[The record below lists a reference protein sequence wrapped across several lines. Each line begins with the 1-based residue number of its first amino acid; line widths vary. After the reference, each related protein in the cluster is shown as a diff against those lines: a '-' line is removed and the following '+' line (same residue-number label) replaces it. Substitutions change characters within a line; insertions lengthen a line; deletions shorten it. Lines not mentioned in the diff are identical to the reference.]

1 MELGNDEDLKL
12 GLNDVT
18 MGVDNEN
25 MESKEDET
33 PNKKKRQTWRL
44 TIMFDVTKIRSV
56 GDKKM
61 VEYNDD
67 WVPIVCITIS
77 QLHMHLESA

>member
-33 PNKKKRQTWRL
+33 PNKRKRQT
-44 TIMFDVTKIRSV
+44 
-56 GDKKM
+56 
-61 VEYNDD
+61 
-67 WVPIVCITIS
+67 
-77 QLHMHLESA
+77 